1 MIAAT
6 LKPCDVYQ
14 RQSGSGSYGE
24 PLSFS
29 NTSTSVNMSISLLNQ
44 EVISSS
50 PAYID
55 STHLGLTVNK
65 SISEGQMVTQDG
77 INYIVNLV
85 NNTTRMAQVF
95 LKKI

>member
-1 MIAAT
+1 MIAVT

-29 NTSTSVNMSISLLNQ
+29 NIPTSVKMSISLLNQ
-44 EVISSS
+44 EASSS
-50 PAYID
+50 PAYVD

-65 SISEGQMVTQDG
+65 SISEGQKITQDG
-77 INYIVNLV
+77 ISYIVNLV